1 MARCVTKPQR
11 QLYESAASGLELRNG
26 SSRTTTTDRT
36 TMDIALHLSL
46 EPHDDEPDLTP
57 AERFSR
63 AQLRAEYE
71 AWRSDNPFSDILD
84 WSLHL
89 LKSSRVL
96 EVAA

>member
-1 MARCVTKPQR
+1 M
-11 QLYESAASGLELRNG
+11 RNG
-26 SSRTTTTDRT
+26 SSRTTKTNRNTN
-36 TMDIALHLSL
+36 TMDTADIARHLSL

-63 AQLRAEYE
+63 AQLRVEYE
-71 AWRSDNPFSDILD
+71 AWRSDNPFSDVLD

-89 LKSSRVL
+89 LSCNRVE

>member
-1 MARCVTKPQR
+1 M
-11 QLYESAASGLELRNG
+11 RNG
-26 SSRTTTTDRT
+26 NSRTTTTDRT
-36 TMDIALHLSL
+36 TMSIVNIARHLSL

-71 AWRSDNPFSDILD
+71 AWRSDHPFSDVLD

-89 LKSSRVL
+89 LNSNRVA
-96 EVAA
+96 EVKA

>member
-1 MARCVTKPQR
+1 
-11 QLYESAASGLELRNG
+11 LRNG

-36 TMDIALHLSL
+36 TMDIARYLSL
-46 EPHDDEPDLTP
+46 EPHDDDFDDDLTP

-89 LKSSRVL
+89 LKSSRVS